1 MIHNSFR
8 FTPASDKVEERGR
21 MLLEQEDTDKSFET
35 DKKSRRWYRA
45 CMNETRIEELGVQ
58 PLLDTLEKLGGW
70 PVLEKNEKSY
80 ESFKWYEQVSKL
92 NSEGLSL
99 NYIMSHYIDTD
110 DKNNSYRVIKLD
122 QSSLGLSREYLIK
135 GFEDKDVQSYY
146 QYMIDSAVLLGADE
160 TKAKSQLKDALMF
173 EISLANLSA
182 PREER
187 RDANKL
193 YNPTT
198 LGDLDSEANKVAE
211 PAHPPSWQEYIAGL
225 VNDGIHYKYEKETAQ
240 PGGIVSNCLW
250 ICLY

>member
-1 MIHNSFR
+1 
-8 FTPASDKVEERGR
+8 
-21 MLLEQEDTDKSFET
+21 
-35 DKKSRRWYRA
+35 
-45 CMNETRIEELGVQ
+45 
-58 PLLDTLEKLGGW
+58 
-70 PVLEKNEKSY
+70 
-80 ESFKWYEQVSKL
+80 
-92 NSEGLSL
+92 
-99 NYIMSHYIDTD
+99 MSHYIDTD

-211 PAHPPSWQEYIAGL
+211 PAHPPSWQEYVAGL
-225 VNDGIHYKYEKETAQ
+225 VNDGIHYKYETETAQ
-240 PGGIVSNCLW
+240 PGGIVINSEERVIVRNPAFFKNVTALLIKTNPKAIANYTPWLSSFFLIFIVNSVIYQSSNIL
-250 ICLY
+250 LP